1 MGTVEEPGRSF
12 GTIGHF
18 RCSGS
23 HPKAQGR
30 ETGVGRI
37 RPVQLAH
44 SPLHAHTFLFMCLAC
59 NVPIA
64 ISRIRPE
71 RNLETIE
78 SRKFDLKCEY
88 CNESSAMPAA
98 MAKAH
103 WVTDWA

>member
-64 ISRIRPE
+64 IFASG
-71 RNLETIE
+71 
-78 SRKFDLKCEY
+78 LKGIWKRLSH
-88 CNESSAMPAA
+88 ESS
-98 MAKAH
+98 
-103 WVTDWA
+103 T